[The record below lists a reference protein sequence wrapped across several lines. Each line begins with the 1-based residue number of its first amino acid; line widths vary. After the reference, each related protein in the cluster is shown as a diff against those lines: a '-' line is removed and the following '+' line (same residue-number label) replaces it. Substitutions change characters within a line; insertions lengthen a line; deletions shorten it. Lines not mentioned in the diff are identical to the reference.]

1 MRGADDQDWAE
12 KRRGDTA
19 SARPSWLSRSKL
31 QLSEHQA
38 LLQLGD
44 FLTTTCAVVGALW
57 LWGVVDGDQFTLG
70 YLRAHG
76 PWFVL
81 VVAWMALFL
90 PAYHPSVVFSM
101 KATAAIGMRV
111 AAAGVGCYVLI
122 YFFAPRQLLPR
133 LVILYFL
140 GLAFILTMAWRGLYI
155 RVFTR
160 ERHRYRVAVVGT
172 GPAARLIADLLR
184 RMAPHTAVVAFVDD
198 GVSERDEPLG
208 LPAVSGAE
216 GLRDVVAER
225 HVSELV
231 LAPTGEITTEL
242 LRAVVTAQEAGVDVV
257 RMATVYERLLRR
269 IPIDHLESDWVLTSL
284 VDAMRLQDA
293 SRLAKRALD
302 ILGGCVGCVVFVLL
316 LPLLGTAIWLDTGRP
331 ILFWQQRVGLAN
343 RPFRLLKFRT
353 MEQGAERDGPR
364 WAGIRDRRVT
374 RFGAFLRRSRLDELP
389 QFFNVVKGDMS
400 LVGPRPERPEFVAE
414 LEERIPFYRTR
425 LLVRPGLTGW
435 AQVNY
440 RYGDTVADA
449 AMKLEYD
456 LYYIKRRT
464 LLFDLAIAMRTVKTV
479 LTFAGR

>member
-1 MRGADDQDWAE
+1 M
-12 KRRGDTA
+12 
-19 SARPSWLSRSKL
+19 
-31 QLSEHQA
+31 
-38 LLQLGD
+38 
-44 FLTTTCAVVGALW
+44 
-57 LWGVVDGDQFTLG
+57 
-70 YLRAHG
+70 
-76 PWFVL
+76 
-81 VVAWMALFL
+81 
-90 PAYHPSVVFSM
+90 
-101 KATAAIGMRV
+101 
-111 AAAGVGCYVLI
+111 
-122 YFFAPRQLLPR
+122 
-133 LVILYFL
+133 
-140 GLAFILTMAWRGLYI
+140 
-155 RVFTR
+155 
-160 ERHRYRVAVVGT
+160 
-172 GPAARLIADLLR
+172 
-184 RMAPHTAVVAFVDD
+184 
-198 GVSERDEPLG
+198 EPG
-208 LPAVSGAE
+208 
-216 GLRDVVAER
+216 
-225 HVSELV
+225 
-231 LAPTGEITTEL
+231 
-242 LRAVVTAQEAGVDVV
+242 
-257 RMATVYERLLRR
+257 
-269 IPIDHLESDWVLTSL
+269 
-284 VDAMRLQDA
+284 
-293 SRLAKRALD
+293 
-302 ILGGCVGCVVFVLL
+302 VVFVLL